1 MENSSLSLSFTKR
14 EKDYILF
21 NLLDFFR
28 HYKLEQNINKLS
40 IDISNIQILEQEV
53 NNLLSELNELNN
65 IISYNTQSRKR
76 LFVNRI
82 NKSSTKLIDVA
93 MKK

>member
-53 NNLLSELNELNN
+53 NNLLSKLNELKN
-65 IISYNTQSRKR
+65 IISYSTQSRKR